1 MTVRVDFHV
10 HTRYSP
16 DSVITFE
23 SLVSACR
30 EKSIDTLAIMDH
42 DVIDGAFDFAARA
55 EAMREKGEWAPRILI
70 GEEVRT
76 TGGEI
81 CGLFLEE
88 WVPDRMTP
96 LETMDAIRAQGGL
109 VYIPHPFDLLKF
121 KRLRSRELVELADR
135 IDIIE
140 VFNGKP
146 RFPAANALARR
157 FQARND
163 FAASSAGSDAHEPV
177 HLGAAYVLMEDFS
190 GPEDLLEKLP
200 SGRIEGRMYCPFVSA
215 YIRFRTRKSA
225 KK

>member
-30 EKSIDTLAIMDH
+30 ERSLDAVAIMDH
-42 DVIDGAFDFAARA
+42 DVIEGAFEFKARA
-55 EAMREKGEWAPRILI
+55 EEMRRKGEWAPRVLV
-70 GEEVRT
+70 GEEVRS

-81 CGLFLEE
+81 CGLFLKE
-88 WVPDRMTP
+88 WVPDHMPP
-96 LETMDAIRAQGGL
+96 LETMEAIRSQGGL
-109 VYIPHPFDLLKF
+109 VYVPHPFDLLKL
-121 KRLRSRELVELADR
+121 KRLRSRELVELSDR

-146 RFPAANALARR
+146 RFPAANILARR

-163 FAASSAGSDAHEPV
+163 FAVSAAGSDAHEPT
-177 HLGAAYVLMEDFS
+177 HLGAAFVEMEDFS
-190 GPEDLLEKLP
+190 GPEDLLGRLP
-200 SGRIEGRMYCPFVSA
+200 AGTIEGHMYCPFASA
-215 YIRFRTRKSA
+215 YIRFKMRKMR
-225 KK
+225 KR